1 MSLSWV
7 SSETDPIS
15 RTEVQAVYL
24 SGDLRAHWKEGVS
37 EGDTSLV
44 GSSSAHKD
52 KGHVG

>member
-24 SGDLRAHWKEGVS
+24 SGDLRAHWKDGVS
-37 EGDTSLV
+37 EGDGSGGLAALSRLALV
-44 GSSSAHKD
+44 TT
-52 KGHVG
+52 